1 MKILGIRVDSVDMI
15 ESLSRIAELIK
26 SKKPSQVVTLNAEI
40 LYNAQDDEKTKTVI
54 EHAAMVTPDGAGIL
68 WAASKLGHPLKE
80 RVTGIDLLQE
90 LCRQAPYNGWKLYF
104 LGAAPQVAQTAAAK
118 LREQNNS
125 IQIVGTHDGY
135 FNKEEE
141 KNILADIADKKP
153 DLLFVAM
160 GAPRQ
165 DIWIYDH
172 QDELPPLVA
181 IGVGGSLDVLAGIVK
196 RAPASFQRLKLE
208 WLWRLL
214 KQPSRIG
221 RMMALPKFVIA
232 VNKSHRKSQKI
243 QAEMKR
249 RRLP

>member
-232 VNKSHRKSQKI
+232 VNKSRRKSQKI

>member
-15 ESLSRIAELIK
+15 ESLSRIGEMIK
-26 SKKPSQVVTLNAEI
+26 SKRPAQVITLNAEI
-40 LYNAQDDEKTKTVI
+40 LYNAQDDEKTKNII

-68 WAASKLGHPLKE
+68 WAASNLGHPLKE
-80 RVTGIDLLQE
+80 RVTGIDLMQE
-90 LCRQAPYNGWKLYF
+90 LCKQAPYNGWKLYF
-104 LGAAPQVAQTAAAK
+104 LGAAPQVAQTAADK
-118 LREQNNS
+118 LREQNGK

-135 FNKEEE
+135 FNKDEE
-141 KNILADIADKKP
+141 KNILADIAAKRP

-172 QDELPPLVA
+172 QDDLPPLVA
-181 IGVGGSLDVLAGIVK
+181 IGVGGSFDVLAGIAK

-221 RMMALPKFVIA
+221 RMIALPKFVIA